1 MRQKVIPDGTFLAS
15 CNMWTMMHFPVE
27 KQCTV
32 NCTLWNLAVYVNHI
46 LELAVAGIYGVQVG
60 EFG

>member
-1 MRQKVIPDGTFLAS
+1 
-15 CNMWTMMHFPVE
+15 MWTMMHFPVE